1 MSGLIDNKFRDEL
14 NGLEMLPA
22 DGELTSLF
30 FVADKKSA
38 EAHIRIALEQ
48 AESYEAHAVFFRM
61 FPEGDK
67 RSPISQI
74 YVYHDT
80 DLSLNESRYARIH
93 LRLWN
98 AGVVPLVFILTAGQV
113 KIINCR
119 QEPAIDKTTNGPV
132 YTPFHT
138 LEKMVAANQAFV
150 AREVASGTLWEDPTF
165 KKDFVLEN
173 TAYYKLLNHLN
184 KFRQE
189 LLALK
194 ILSEPTV
201 NRILV
206 MAILVKYLNDRK
218 DSAENRVFEQG
229 FLRRFSHANNDD
241 LEALFREKGSCI
253 RLFDHLS
260 RQFNGGIFVL
270 TDNEKAEL
278 GQADLS
284 PIADFLKGDLDPNS
298 GQMLFWP
305 LYSFQDLPV
314 ELISNIYEEFL
325 AKKDSKTKKKN
336 LETKDTNKEGH
347 SSDKGVV
354 YTPPMLVDFL
364 LDQCLPLKVE
374 TLSWKILDPA
384 CGSGIFLVGAFKR
397 LIQCWRIANNWK
409 QPTHLDLKEILKNSI
424 FGFDEKP
431 EAVLITAFSLCVAL
445 CDELEPL
452 VIWKELKF
460 DNLQKRNLLAKDF
473 FEIIESGKFDNHF
486 DLIIGN
492 PPFESKLTTPA
503 AKRVE
508 TANAT
513 NRPKLPDTQLA
524 LLFLEQSFRL
534 ARKDATVC
542 LIQPAGPLLYN
553 GTALP
558 FRGYLFDRFAI
569 NQVFDFTPLEGAL
582 FSKAQV
588 AAAAII
594 GRNTPA
600 TEDKIL
606 HVTFRRTRAIK
617 EKLLFELDPY
627 DFHWIA
633 RSSIAKRQYVWKA
646 NLLGGGRLHRMLD
659 RLFTDTPTLG
669 EYLEQ
674 KRDND
679 GWQFGEGFS
688 VGCGSYL
695 NDLPNV
701 QELVKFS
708 PMELL
713 QQFELKRTPKLAPW
727 ITGKQ
732 NIPPEALTREG
743 IEWES
748 VTPCKATFYQETSSS
763 IRAIFSPPHVLI
775 REKVEGLAIPAA
787 FTDEYLVFT
796 NQIVGVHAPE
806 NEREHLR
813 VLAERLNE
821 SKLFGILATLV
832 SGRILVGRSNSL
844 YASDIMALPYPD
856 DMQDID
862 LSFWEQ
868 ALVDDIGNCLVD
880 FRRKGETSSALAKVS
895 DTDLRSFGE
904 MYCNILNPVY
914 KEFRPLSPIP
924 MGSFICYP
932 FCFGDTPQI
941 TLPLEDTVVPY
952 LEELL
957 HHQPSSRLFVNR
969 ILRLYEQNVIFMIK
983 PNQKRYWLRS
993 IALRDAD
1000 ETLIDLLG
1008 QGY

>member
-1 MSGLIDNKFRDEL
+1 MNGLIDNKFRDEL
-14 NGLEMLPA
+14 NGLEMLSA
-22 DGELTSLF
+22 DGEPTSLF

-48 AESYEAHAVFFRM
+48 ADSYEVHAVFFRM

-67 RSPISQI
+67 RSPIPQI
-74 YVYHDT
+74 YIYHDT

-119 QEPAIDKTTNGPV
+119 QEPDIDKTTNGPI
-132 YTPFHT
+132 YTSFHM
-138 LEKMVAANQAFV
+138 LEKMVVAKRAFV
-150 AREVASGTLWEDPTF
+150 AREVAAGTLWEDPTF
-165 KKDFVLEN
+165 KNYFVLEN
-173 TAYYKLLNHLN
+173 TAYYKLLSHLN
-184 KFRQE
+184 KFRQK
-189 LLALK
+189 LLKLE

-206 MAILVKYLNDRK
+206 MAILVKYLNDRL
-218 DSAENRVFEQG
+218 DLAGNRVFEHG
-229 FLRRFSHANNDD
+229 FLRRFSHANTDD

-253 RLFDHLS
+253 RLFDHL
-260 RQFNGGIFVL
+260 RGQFNGGIFVL

-278 GQADLS
+278 EQADLS
-284 PIADFLKGDLDPNS
+284 PIADFLKGDLDPN

-305 LYSFQDLPV
+305 LYLFQDLPV

-325 AKKDSKTKKKN
+325 AKKDSKTKKRD
-336 LETKDTNKEGH
+336 LGAKDTNKEDH

-364 LDQCLPLKVE
+364 LDQCLPLKAE
-374 TLSWKILDPA
+374 TLSLKILDPA

-397 LIQCWRIANNWK
+397 LIQCWRIANNWR
-409 QPTHLDLKEILKNSI
+409 QPTHLDLKEILSNSI

-473 FEIIESGKFDNHF
+473 FEIIESGKFDNQF

-508 TANAT
+508 AANAT

-558 FRGYLFDRFAI
+558 FRGYLFKQFAI

-594 GRNTPA
+594 GRNAPA
-600 TEDKIL
+600 TEEKIL

-633 RSSIAKRQYVWKA
+633 RSSIAKRQYAWKA

-659 RLFTDTPTLG
+659 RLFVDFITLG
-669 EYLEQ
+669 EYLED
-674 KRDND
+674 KRINAS
-679 GWQFGEGFS
+679 WQFGEGYS

-695 NDLPNV
+695 NELPTAH
-701 QELVKFS
+701 ELAKLTS
-708 PMELL
+708 EELK
-713 QQFELKRTPKLAPW
+713 QQFNLKRTPKLASW

-732 NIPPEALTREG
+732 NVPPKALSRHG
-743 IEWES
+743 ID
-748 VTPCKATFYQETSSS
+748 CKAINTIDDLFFEEPRRTTQQ
-763 IRAIFSPPHVLI
+763 IFLQPHVLI
-775 REKVEGLAIPAA
+775 KEVVDDISIPAV
-787 FTDEYLVFT
+787 FSEKDLIFT
-796 NQIVGVHAPE
+796 NRFVGVYAPE
-806 NEREHLR
+806 NDKAKLQK
-813 VLAERLNE
+813 LACNLND
-821 SKLFGILATLV
+821 SGLFGILAAII
-832 SGRILVGRSNSL
+832 SNQMLVGRATAL
-844 YASDIMALPYPD
+844 LKSDIMELPYPD
-856 DMQDID
+856 DTHDID
-862 LSFWEQ
+862 LNFWEQ
-868 ALVDDIGNCLVD
+868 ALVDDIGNYLID
-880 FRRKGETSSALAKVS
+880 FRRSGEKSSILTKANDS
-895 DTDLRSFGE
+895 DLRGFGE

-914 KEFRPLSPIP
+914 KKFRPLSPIP

-932 FCFGDTPQI
+932 FCFGGTPQI
-941 TLPLEDTVVPY
+941 ELPHEDTVVPY

-957 HHQPSSRLFVNR
+957 QHQSGSRLFVNR